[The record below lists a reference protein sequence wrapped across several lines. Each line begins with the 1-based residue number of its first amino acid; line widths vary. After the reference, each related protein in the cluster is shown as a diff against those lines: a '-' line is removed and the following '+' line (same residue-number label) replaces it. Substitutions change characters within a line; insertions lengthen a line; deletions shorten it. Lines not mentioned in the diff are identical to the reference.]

1 LSRSWV
7 MAGWAGGVGQ
17 DGIGRLLRAARL
29 VGLAEV
35 PPARAVIWCTITS
48 GPAAPTAA
56 ITAELG

>member
-1 LSRSWV
+1 

-29 VGLAEV
+29 VGRVEV